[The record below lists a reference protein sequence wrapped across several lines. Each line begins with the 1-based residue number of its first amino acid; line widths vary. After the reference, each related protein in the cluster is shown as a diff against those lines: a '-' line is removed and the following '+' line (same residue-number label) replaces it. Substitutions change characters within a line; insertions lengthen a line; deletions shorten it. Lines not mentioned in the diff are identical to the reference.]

1 MTADETA
8 PPPAAPTRAGRWS
21 AQGWVNLML
30 LCMALLLCVAAMT
43 GATALQNTAGVSNRL
58 ADKISPARVEAERLQ
73 AALLDQETGLRGF
86 VITGQE
92 QFLEPYTAGLQEK
105 RRSIAEIRRL
115 ITDERLLGALAEV
128 ERRARFWRQE
138 YAEPTIELV
147 REGGPEKMD
156 PVRAERGRQAFQ
168 AVRQALESQKSVW
181 TQVRDEARADLEEAR
196 VLRDAAFLGILTV
209 LLFAIIGVAVLL
221 RVVVF
226 RPLERLG
233 AASRR
238 VTGGDFDHHVDT
250 GGPAD
255 IAALSRDMEAM
266 RERIVAELET
276 TRQARQQLEEQATE
290 LRRSNAELE
299 QFAYVA
305 SHDLQEPLRK
315 VASFTQ
321 MLEQRYGEQL
331 DERAKQYIAFAVDG
345 AKRMQVLINELLTFS
360 RVGRVTREPVVFGME
375 EAVSAALR
383 NLAAAT
389 EESGG
394 RVEVGSLPRMTGD
407 RSQFVM
413 LWQNLI
419 GNALKFR
426 SPDHAPVVRIEARL
440 QGTEWLISVTD
451 NGIGIDA
458 RFADKIFVIF
468 QRLHN
473 REAYEGTGIGLAIC
487 RKIVE
492 YHRGRIWLDTD
503 HTDGTRFVIAL
514 PVAGGPEEIGL
525 SDPEPASSGPE
536 EEPASSGP
544 EEEPAS
550 PAGDGRQEPA
560 PADPLSHT

>member
-8 PPPAAPTRAGRWS
+8 VPPPARARAGRWS
-21 AQGWVNLML
+21 AQGWVNVML
-30 LCMALLLCVAAMT
+30 LGMALLLCVSAVT
-43 GATALQNTAGVSNRL
+43 GATALQNTAEVSNRL
-58 ADKISPARVEAERLQ
+58 ADQISPARVEAERLQ
-73 AALLDQETGLRGF
+73 AALLNQETGLRGF
-86 VITGQE
+86 VITGRDE
-92 QFLEPYTAGLQEK
+92 FLEPYMTGRQAEQ
-105 RRSIAEIRRL
+105 RSMGEIRRL
-115 ITDERLLGALAEV
+115 ISDGRLLRELVEV
-128 ERRARFWRQE
+128 ERRTALWRAQH
-138 YAEPTIELV
+138 AEPMIALI
-147 REGGPEKMD
+147 REQGPEKVGAAQVEAGREAFEA
-156 PVRAERGRQAFQ
+156 VRA
-168 AVRQALESQKSVW
+168 ALEAQNAAW
-181 TQVRDEARADLEEAR
+181 TRVRDDARADLEQSR
-196 VLRDAAFLGILTV
+196 VVRDAAFLGILTV

-238 VTGGDFDHHVDT
+238 VTGGDFAHHVDT

-255 IAALSRDMEAM
+255 IAALSHDMEAM
-266 RERIVAELET
+266 RERIVAELEE
-276 TRQARQQLEEQATE
+276 TRLARQQLEEQATE

-331 DERAKQYIAFAVDG
+331 DDRAKQYIAFAVDG

-360 RVGRVTREPVVFGME
+360 RVGRVTREPVTFGLE
-375 EAVSAALR
+375 ETVSMALR
-383 NLAAAT
+383 NLTAAA

-394 RVEVGSLPRMTGD
+394 RVEVGTLPRMTGD

-426 SPDHAPVVRIEARL
+426 HPDRAPVVRVDARRE
-440 QGTEWLISVTD
+440 GAEWLISVAD

-458 RFADKIFVIF
+458 RFADKIFIIF

-492 YHRGRIWLDTD
+492 YHRGRIWLDTGY
-503 HTDGTRFVIAL
+503 TDGSRFFIAL
-514 PVAGGPEEIGL
+514 PVTDEEEETGPSGG
-525 SDPEPASSGPE
+525 EPAVA
-536 EEPASSGP
+536 EPQEGAV
-544 EEEPAS
+544 
-550 PAGDGRQEPA
+550 AG
-560 PADPLSHT
+560 L